1 MLVYWK
7 LHLCWMIK
15 TTFHPQK
22 RHFTG
27 SYFSVYQE
35 NVPSQH
41 FFAKKLPSHPRKKS
55 PPKASK
61 ASSTSKEEEAKS
73 HLVTW
78 GFNGIKPWFFHVMVE
93 PTEVLVEL
101 KQVNKNNLNNQN
113 KFMFFIC
120 NYLLLCVII
129 CVYVLSLSLLL
140 LFKCIHIF
148 ICFHIFLFF
157 SMFFYAFI

>member
-1 MLVYWK
+1 
-7 LHLCWMIK
+7 
-15 TTFHPQK
+15 
-22 RHFTG
+22 
-27 SYFSVYQE
+27 
-35 NVPSQH
+35 
-41 FFAKKLPSHPRKKS
+41 
-55 PPKASK
+55 
-61 ASSTSKEEEAKS
+61 
-73 HLVTW
+73 VTW

-129 CVYVLSLSLLL
+129 CVYVLSLSLSLLL

-148 ICFHIFLFF
+148 ICFHIFLFLVCF
-157 SMFFYAFI
+157 SMLSYSLLFFGTWCGEHTSGEGASSHKWTHKSKNN